1 MIFPTTYELTLALGI
16 LAMLCWGCWAST
28 FKLAGPK
35 WRFELFYF
43 DFAFGALV
51 AALLVAFTFGSMGDE
66 LSFADNVL
74 IAGKRQIAFAL
85 AAGAVFN
92 LANMLLLAGV
102 SIAGL
107 SVAFPLSLGLAA
119 AIGIISKQIG
129 STVGNVPFVYGS
141 AALLLVGVIV
151 AAMLASS
158 TKPVAAPVVAGRNAN
173 LKSSSSGG
181 SLKGVIVSVVSGILL
196 AAASPLVSLARDE
209 GSELGLGAYALLV
222 FMAVGIFL
230 STLVFNLYFINL
242 PVHGEAL
249 ELGAY
254 LKGGLFQHLAGILGG
269 LLWCGGTIANFV
281 AASPAG
287 AALVPAAI
295 TGALGQGGMVLSA
308 LLGLLI
314 WRELKGASGRASIL
328 SVLMLLL
335 LIGGIGLMA
344 LYPATPTAA
353 APAAPTRTP

>member
-1 MIFPTTYELTLALGI
+1 MIFPATYELTLALGI
-16 LAMLCWGCWAST
+16 LAMLCWGSWAST

-85 AAGAVFN
+85 AAGVVFN

-119 AIGIISKQIG
+119 AIGIVSKQFG
-129 STVGNVPFVYGS
+129 STAGNVPLIYAS
-141 AALLLVGVIV
+141 AGLLLVGAIM

-158 TKPVAAPVVAGRNAN
+158 TRAVATPAATGRNSN
-173 LKSSSSGG
+173 LKSASGGG
-181 SLKGVIVSVVSGILL
+181 SLKGVIVSIVSGLL
-196 AAASPLVSLARDE
+196 MAASSPLVSLARDE

-230 STLVFNLYFINL
+230 STMVFNLYFINL

-249 ELGAY
+249 ELGFY
-254 LKGGLFQHLAGILGG
+254 LKGGLFQHLAGMLGG
-269 LLWCGGTIANFV
+269 LLWGAGTISNFV
-281 AASPAG
+281 ASSSAG
-287 AALVPAAI
+287 VTFVPAAI
-295 TGALGQGGMVLSA
+295 TFALGQGGLVVSA
-308 LLGLLI
+308 LLGLLV
-314 WRELKGASGRASIL
+314 WRELKGASGRASVL
-328 SVLMLLL
+328 SIVMLLL
-335 LIGGIGLMA
+335 LIGGVTLMA
-344 LYPATPTAA
+344 LYPAIPTAA
-353 APAAPTRTP
+353 APAAPARTP